1 MLKEY
6 MARSSL
12 SVIIHPFPSE
22 NVLVT
27 VELHVKLCCAN
38 IYLYNPIMDENLSGG
53 GGNSVQFIIILKFH
67 YYKHPLH
74 IQIINKEQYK

>member
-53 GGNSVQFIIILKFH
+53 GQFSSVH
-67 YYKHPLH
+67 YHFKIPLL
-74 IQIINKEQYK
+74 QTSFTYTNN